1 MLPGHS
7 SIAKGITMK
16 EFIMIFVLPPLLLH
30 IILLM
35 CAWNRI
41 MRSRVP
47 YRDGILTGAVL
58 IAISTPIVGS
68 IMVTIRS
75 GLSASDSEA
84 TLPFVRHRKKEQEWA
99 GNAQELEA
107 RIQFLEKENTQL
119 NKDLG
124 Q

>member
-1 MLPGHS
+1 
-7 SIAKGITMK
+7 MK

-68 IMVTIRS
+68 IMVLVTIRS

-99 GNAQELEA
+99 GNAKELEA